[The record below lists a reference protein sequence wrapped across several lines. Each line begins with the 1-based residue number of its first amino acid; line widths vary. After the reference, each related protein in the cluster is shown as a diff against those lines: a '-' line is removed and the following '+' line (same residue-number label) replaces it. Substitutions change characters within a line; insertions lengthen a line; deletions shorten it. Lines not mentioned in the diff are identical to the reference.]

1 MAAGIIMAGLLVSSA
16 LIMQANL
23 KPLVFNTPL
32 FSLIFILLA
41 IIIGINLIKSIMD
54 EKRRGK

>member
-1 MAAGIIMAGLLVSSA
+1 
-16 LIMQANL
+16 
-23 KPLVFNTPL
+23 L

-54 EKRRGK
+54 EKRRGKWKK